1 MAFLKIVRGQERAS
15 RLLGRSLSGGR
26 LAHAYLFAGPSGVGR
41 LTAALELAAAKMC
54 QNGGDSYC
62 GKCRDCA
69 RVFHF
74 QHPDVMLTIPRT
86 GSTEPESVADLM
98 EARAKD
104 GITPLRLEGN
114 TRISIQQVRE
124 LQERLSTKAYE
135 DRGHVEIILDA
146 DRMGVEAANSL
157 LKTLEEPPADTVLML
172 LSSRW
177 SALLPTVR
185 SRTQLIRFRR
195 LEERLIRDI
204 LMQRLDIGA
213 EEAEELARISDG
225 RPGLALSRSGG
236 TGREDTAFGPSA
248 IIRKIEKCDSVS
260 GTLSLASEVSRKL
273 GTEGSLE
280 FCRDMQTF
288 LHDLRRREIGMRP
301 LSHSSRSTEGFGLSE
316 DAHSMG
322 MELFRKAEVR
332 LSGNGRAAVV
342 LSAAFSGMWEGL
354 RRSGRGS
361 LQ

>member
-1 MAFLKIVRGQERAS
+1 MGLLKVVRGQERAS
-15 RLLGRSLSGGR
+15 ELLGRSLSGGR

-54 QNGGDSYC
+54 SVGGDGYC
-62 GKCRDCA
+62 GECRDCA

-86 GSTEPESVADLM
+86 GSTAPESVADLM
-98 EARAKD
+98 ETRAKD

-124 LQERLSTKAYE
+124 LQDRLSRKAYE

-157 LKTLEEPPADTVLML
+157 LKTLEEPPEDTVLVL

-195 LEERLIRDI
+195 LDEGLIRDI
-204 LMQRLDIGA
+204 LMERLDIEG
-213 EEAEELARISDG
+213 EEAEQLARISDG
-225 RPGLALSRSGG
+225 RPGLVLSRSGG
-236 TGREDTAFGPSA
+236 ASGRDTAFAPSS
-248 IIRKIEKCDSVS
+248 IISRIEKCDSVS
-260 GTLSLASEVSRKL
+260 GALSLASEVSRKL
-273 GTEGSLE
+273 GREGSLE

-301 LSHSSRSTEGFGLSE
+301 LSHTSESTEGFGLSYE
-316 DAHSMG
+316 AHSLG

-332 LSGNGRAAVV
+332 LAGNGRAAVV
-342 LSAAFSGMWEGL
+342 LSAAFSGMWEVL
-354 RRSGRGS
+354 RHGGRGGVN
-361 LQ
+361 